1 MNILSYL
8 LEVKEKRGAGFLVL
22 IDPDKFNRE
31 KIDDFLNACKN
42 GKVDAFLVG
51 GSLLG
56 DDYLGEM
63 IDEFKKRTDIPVILF
78 PGGTNQVSPNAD
90 AILFLSLIS
99 GRNPDYLIGKHV
111 ISAPLIKRRG
121 LETIPTGYILVESG
135 KTTTAEYMSNTKPI
149 PFRKYD
155 IAVATALA
163 GEFLGMKMIYL
174 EAGSGAEYP
183 IPAEMVKAVAD
194 NVSVPIIVGG
204 GLRLPKSAQNR
215 VEAGA
220 SFIVVG
226 NHFEN
231 PATWDEIRDFARAIH
246 FKEKKGKR

>member
-1 MNILSYL
+1 MNVLSYL
-8 LEVKEKRGAGFLVL
+8 LKVKEEKGAGFLVL
-22 IDPDKFNRE
+22 IDPDKFNRD
-31 KIDDFLNACKN
+31 KIDEFIKACES

-56 DDYLGEM
+56 DDYLSDM
-63 IDEFKKRTDIPVILF
+63 ISAIKGRTEIPVILF

-90 AILFLSLIS
+90 AILYLSLIS
-99 GRNPDYLIGKHV
+99 GRNPDFLIGKHV
-111 ISAPLIKRRG
+111 ISAPLIKRYQ
-121 LETIPTGYILVESG
+121 LEAIPTGYMLVESG
-135 KTTTAEYMSNTKPI
+135 NTTTAEYISNTKPI

-163 GEFLGMKMIYL
+163 GEYLGMKLLYL

-183 IPAEMVKAVAD
+183 IPAEMVKAVAE
-194 NVSVPIIVGG
+194 NVSIPIIVGG
-204 GLRLPKSAQNR
+204 GLRLPKSARNR

-231 PATWDEIRDFARAIH
+231 PATWDEIRDFGKAIH
-246 FKEKKGKR
+246 YKSKK

>member
-1 MNILSYL
+1 MNVLSYL
-8 LEVKEKRGAGFLVL
+8 LKVKEERGAGFLVL
-22 IDPDKFNRE
+22 IDPDKFNRD
-31 KIDDFLNACKN
+31 KIDEFIKASEI

-56 DDYLGEM
+56 DDYLSDM
-63 IDEFKKRTDIPVILF
+63 ISAIKERTEIPVILF

-90 AILFLSLIS
+90 AILYLSLIS
-99 GRNPDYLIGKHV
+99 GRNPDFLIGKHV
-111 ISAPLIKRRG
+111 ISAPLIKRYQ
-121 LETIPTGYILVESG
+121 LEAIPTGYMLVESG
-135 KTTTAEYMSNTKPI
+135 NTTTAEYISNTKPI

-163 GEFLGMKMIYL
+163 GEYLGMKLLYL

-183 IPAEMVKAVAD
+183 IPAEMVKAVAE
-194 NVSVPIIVGG
+194 NVSIPIIVGG
-204 GLRLPKSAQNR
+204 GLRLPKSARNR

-231 PATWDEIRDFARAIH
+231 PATWDEMRDFGKAVH
-246 FKEKKGKR
+246 FKATK

>member
-1 MNILSYL
+1 MNVFSYL
-8 LEVKEKRGAGFLVL
+8 LEVREKKGAGFLVL

-31 KIDDFLNACKN
+31 KIDDFLAACGN

-56 DDYLGEM
+56 DDYISEM
-63 IDEFKKRTDIPVILF
+63 ISEIKERTDIPVILF
-78 PGGTNQVSPNAD
+78 PGGTNQVTRNAD
-90 AILFLSLIS
+90 AILYLSLIS

-111 ISAPLIKRRG
+111 ISAPIIKRYG
-121 LETIPTGYILVESG
+121 LETISTGYMLVESG
-135 KTTTAEYMSNTKPI
+135 KTTTAEYMSNTKPL

-163 GEFLGMKMIYL
+163 GEYLGMKMLYL

-183 IPAEMVKAVAD
+183 IPAEMVQAVAE

-204 GLRLPKSAQNR
+204 GLRLPKSARNR

-246 FKEKKGKR
+246 YKQKR

>member
-1 MNILSYL
+1 MDIFSYL
-8 LEVKEKRGAGFLVL
+8 MDVKEKKGAGFLVL
-22 IDPDKFNRE
+22 LDPDKFNRE
-31 KIDDFLNACKN
+31 KIDEFIKACRK

-56 DDYLGEM
+56 DDYIGEM
-63 IDEFKKRTDIPVILF
+63 IDDIKKESDIPVILF
-78 PGGTNQVSPNAD
+78 PGGINQVAPNAD

-111 ISAPLIKRRG
+111 ISAPLIKRHN
-121 LETIPTGYILVESG
+121 LETIPVGYMLVESG
-135 KTTTAEYMSNTKPI
+135 KTTTTEYMSNTKPI

-155 IAVATALA
+155 VAIATALA
-163 GEFLGMKMIYL
+163 GEYLGMKMIYL

-183 IPAEMVKAVAD
+183 IPAEMVKEVTE
-194 NVSVPIIVGG
+194 NISIPLIVGG
-204 GLRLPKSAQNR
+204 GLRLPMSAKNR

-231 PATWDEIRDFARAIH
+231 PATWDEIRDFGRAIH
-246 FKEKKGKR
+246 FRK

>member
-1 MNILSYL
+1 MNVLSYL
-8 LEVKEKRGAGFLVL
+8 LKVREEKGAGFLVL
-22 IDPDKFNRE
+22 IDPDKFNRD
-31 KIDDFLNACKN
+31 KIDEFIKASEV

-56 DDYLGEM
+56 DDYLSEM
-63 IDEFKKRTDIPVILF
+63 ISAFKKRTEIPVILF

-90 AILFLSLIS
+90 AILYLSLIS
-99 GRNPDYLIGKHV
+99 GRNPDFLIGKHV
-111 ISAPLIKRRG
+111 ISAPLIKRYQ
-121 LETIPTGYILVESG
+121 LEAIPTGYMLVESG
-135 KTTTAEYMSNTKPI
+135 NTTTAEYISNTKPI

-163 GEFLGMKMIYL
+163 GEYLGMKLIYL

-183 IPAEMVKAVAD
+183 IPAEMVKAVAE
-194 NVSVPIIVGG
+194 NVSIPIIVGG
-204 GLRLPKSAQNR
+204 GLRLPKSARNR

-231 PATWDEIRDFARAIH
+231 PATWDEIRDFGKAVH
-246 FKEKKGKR
+246 YKKKK

>member
-1 MNILSYL
+1 MNVLSYL
-8 LEVKEKRGAGFLVL
+8 LKVKEERGAGFLVL
-22 IDPDKFNRE
+22 IDPDKFNRD
-31 KIDDFLNACKN
+31 KIDEFIKASEI

-56 DDYLGEM
+56 DDYLSDM
-63 IDEFKKRTDIPVILF
+63 ISAIKERTEIPVILF
-78 PGGTNQVSPNAD
+78 PGGANQVSPNAD
-90 AILFLSLIS
+90 AILYLSLIS
-99 GRNPDYLIGKHV
+99 GRNPDFLIGKHV
-111 ISAPLIKRRG
+111 VSAPLIKRYQ
-121 LETIPTGYILVESG
+121 LEAIPTGYMLVESG
-135 KTTTAEYMSNTKPI
+135 NTTTAEYISNTKPI

-163 GEFLGMKMIYL
+163 GEYLGMKLLYL

-183 IPAEMVKAVAD
+183 IPAEMVKAVAE
-194 NVSVPIIVGG
+194 NVSIPIIVGG
-204 GLRLPKSAQNR
+204 GLRLPKSARNR

-231 PATWDEIRDFARAIH
+231 PATWDEMRDFGKAVH
-246 FKEKKGKR
+246 FKATK

>member
-1 MNILSYL
+1 M
-8 LEVKEKRGAGFLVL
+8 VL
-22 IDPDKFNRE
+22 IDPDKFNRD
-31 KIDDFLNACKN
+31 KIDEFIKASEI

-56 DDYLGEM
+56 DDYLSDM
-63 IDEFKKRTDIPVILF
+63 ISAIKERTEIPVILF
-78 PGGTNQVSPNAD
+78 PGGANQVSPNAD
-90 AILFLSLIS
+90 AILYLSLIS
-99 GRNPDYLIGKHV
+99 GRNPDFLIGKHV
-111 ISAPLIKRRG
+111 VSAPLIKRYQ
-121 LETIPTGYILVESG
+121 LEAIPTGYMLVESG
-135 KTTTAEYMSNTKPI
+135 NTTTAEYISNTKPI

-163 GEFLGMKMIYL
+163 GEYLGMKLLYL

-183 IPAEMVKAVAD
+183 IPAEMVKAVAE
-194 NVSVPIIVGG
+194 NVSIPIIVGG
-204 GLRLPKSAQNR
+204 GLRLPKSARNR

-231 PATWDEIRDFARAIH
+231 PATWDEMRDFGKAVH
-246 FKEKKGKR
+246 FKATK

>member
-1 MNILSYL
+1 MNVLSYL
-8 LEVKEKRGAGFLVL
+8 LKVKEERGAGFLVL
-22 IDPDKFNRE
+22 IDPDKFNRD
-31 KIDDFLNACKN
+31 KIDEFIKASEI

-56 DDYLGEM
+56 DDYLSDM
-63 IDEFKKRTDIPVILF
+63 ISAIKGRTEIPVILF

-90 AILFLSLIS
+90 AILYLSLIS
-99 GRNPDYLIGKHV
+99 GRNPDFLIGKHV
-111 ISAPLIKRRG
+111 ISAPLIKRYQ
-121 LETIPTGYILVESG
+121 LEAIPTGYMLVESG
-135 KTTTAEYMSNTKPI
+135 NTTTAEYISNTKPI

-163 GEFLGMKMIYL
+163 GEYLGMKLLYL

-183 IPAEMVKAVAD
+183 IPAEMVKAVAE
-194 NVSVPIIVGG
+194 NVSIPIIVGG
-204 GLRLPKSAQNR
+204 GLRLPKSARNR

-231 PATWDEIRDFARAIH
+231 PATWDEIRDFGKAIH
-246 FKEKKGKR
+246 YKSKK

>member
-1 MNILSYL
+1 MKVYNYL
-8 LEVKEKRGAGFLVL
+8 MKVKEEKGAGFLVL

-31 KIDDFLNACKN
+31 KIDDFIVACEK

-63 IDEFKKRTDIPVILF
+63 ISEVKKRTEIPVILF

-90 AILFLSLIS
+90 AILYLSLIS
-99 GRNPDYLIGKHV
+99 GRNPDFLIGKHV
-111 ISAPLIKRRG
+111 ISAPLIKRHN
-121 LETIPTGYILVESG
+121 LEAISTGYMLVESG

-163 GEFLGMKMIYL
+163 GEFLGMKLLYL

-183 IPAEMVKAVAD
+183 IPAEMVKAVSE
-194 NVSVPIIVGG
+194 NVTVPLIVGG
-204 GLRLPKSAQNR
+204 GLRLPKSARNR

-231 PATWDEIRDFARAIH
+231 PATWDEIRDFARAVH
-246 FKEKKGKR
+246 YKLKRG

>member
-1 MNILSYL
+1 MNVLSYL
-8 LEVKEKRGAGFLVL
+8 LKVREEKGAGFLVL
-22 IDPDKFNRE
+22 IDPDKFNRD
-31 KIDDFLNACKN
+31 KIDEFIKASEV

-56 DDYLGEM
+56 DDYLSEM
-63 IDEFKKRTDIPVILF
+63 ISAFKKRTEIPVILF

-90 AILFLSLIS
+90 AILYLSLIS
-99 GRNPDYLIGKHV
+99 GRNPDFLIGKHV
-111 ISAPLIKRRG
+111 ISAPLIKRYQ
-121 LETIPTGYILVESG
+121 LEAIPTGYMLVESG
-135 KTTTAEYMSNTKPI
+135 NTTTAEYISNTKPI

-163 GEFLGMKMIYL
+163 GEYLGMKLIYL

-183 IPAEMVKAVAD
+183 IPAEMVKAVAE
-194 NVSVPIIVGG
+194 NVSIPIIVGG
-204 GLRLPKSAQNR
+204 GLRLPKSARNR

-231 PATWDEIRDFARAIH
+231 PATWDEIRDFGKAVH
-246 FKEKKGKR
+246 FKKKK